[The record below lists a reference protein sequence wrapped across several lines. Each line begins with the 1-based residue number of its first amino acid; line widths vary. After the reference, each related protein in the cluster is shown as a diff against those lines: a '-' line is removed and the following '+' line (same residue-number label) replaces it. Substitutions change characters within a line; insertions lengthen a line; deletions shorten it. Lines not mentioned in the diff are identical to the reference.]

1 MTLDDLIA
9 FGADV
14 DTGLSRCM
22 GNEGLY
28 LRLAGTMQASDEF
41 DRLKDAIEQNKLEE
55 AFEIAQAFKG
65 SLGNLSLTPLYDPI
79 CEITELLRSKTD
91 MDYSELVNGIID
103 KKEQFCAL

>member
-28 LRLAGTMQASDEF
+28 LRLAGTMQASD
-41 DRLKDAIEQNKLEE
+41 
-55 AFEIAQAFKG
+55 
-65 SLGNLSLTPLYDPI
+65 
-79 CEITELLRSKTD
+79 
-91 MDYSELVNGIID
+91 
-103 KKEQFCAL
+103 